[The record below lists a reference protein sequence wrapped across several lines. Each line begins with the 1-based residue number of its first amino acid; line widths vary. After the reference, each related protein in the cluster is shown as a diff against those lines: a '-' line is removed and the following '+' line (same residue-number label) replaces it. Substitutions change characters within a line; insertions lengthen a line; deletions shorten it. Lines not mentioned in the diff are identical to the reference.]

1 MAHQFQTQSLEK
13 ALIFVIFLASRW
25 ELFLETG
32 FETGT
37 YALSDVNLM
46 PRIKGTDFTQINSF
60 AFL

>member
-37 YALSDVNLM
+37 YAIITRYFKWCEFNA
-46 PRIKGTDFTQINSF
+46 TD
-60 AFL
+60 